1 MIKPLILTGFS
12 WNTALSIFLFL
23 IALGVLV
30 TIHEFGHFIA
40 AKSFKVYC
48 QDFSIGYGPKIIKIK
63 RKKGE
68 TTFSVGVLPLGG
80 YVSMLGDED
89 AEALPEGV
97 NVPFERT
104 LAGVKRYK
112 RIIIM
117 SAGIIM
123 NFILAFVIFLI
134 CASCF
139 PQIQANAWYDVKDDA
154 SFVSLDVNNKLGNN
168 DQFIAKAIA
177 YYDDNGTKRF
187 RLYDKN
193 LDANN
198 PYVLNVISSDLF
210 YEEKDTEKK
219 IPYIATISYSLAG
232 GVNDTDISKNIFLYQ
247 ADLESNLGDKL
258 YAPKI
263 NEAGK
268 AVNYNYKNGDVF
280 NIPLNYV
287 HATDSTLKE
296 NYQPTYT
303 KDEEGKAI
311 AYDGTLN
318 LKSESERFAPVN
330 ISFYKYSYWLGWK
343 SFSVAGKNWVTSTT
357 LISEALGKMFI
368 GQGWDQVGG
377 PLAIFSQTTSILENN
392 PFYFYLQT
400 WGMISVNLALFNLLP
415 FPGLDG
421 WQILVE
427 LVEGSVNGIKKSLYR
442 NKKRKEKGNSTEKAV
457 ESNSE
462 SDVTINKEANLTIGK
477 NTNENYKEWQIPA
490 KVKTIMSYIGLGL
503 LFAFMIVI
511 FIKDIIGMF

>member
-12 WNTALSIFLFL
+12 WNTVLSIFLFL

-48 QDFSIGYGPKIIKIK
+48 QDFSIGFGPKIIKIK

-187 RLYDKN
+187 RLYDKD

-219 IPYIATISYSLAG
+219 IPYIA
-232 GVNDTDISKNIFLYQ
+232 
-247 ADLESNLGDKL
+247 NL
-258 YAPKI
+258 
-263 NEAGK
+263 
-268 AVNYNYKNGDVF
+268 
-280 NIPLNYV
+280 
-287 HATDSTLKE
+287 
-296 NYQPTYT
+296 
-303 KDEEGKAI
+303 
-311 AYDGTLN
+311 
-318 LKSESERFAPVN
+318 
-330 ISFYKYSYWLGWK
+330 
-343 SFSVAGKNWVTSTT
+343 
-357 LISEALGKMFI
+357 
-368 GQGWDQVGG
+368 
-377 PLAIFSQTTSILENN
+377 
-392 PFYFYLQT
+392 
-400 WGMISVNLALFNLLP
+400 
-415 FPGLDG
+415 
-421 WQILVE
+421 
-427 LVEGSVNGIKKSLYR
+427 
-442 NKKRKEKGNSTEKAV
+442 
-457 ESNSE
+457 
-462 SDVTINKEANLTIGK
+462 
-477 NTNENYKEWQIPA
+477 
-490 KVKTIMSYIGLGL
+490 
-503 LFAFMIVI
+503 IV
-511 FIKDIIGMF
+511 